1 MTPYLKWA
9 GLLVLVLIVSGFGV
23 VLTRRPSNQRDW
35 TGDLARLPR
44 ATFDGQVATVENVRA
59 FDHRSET
66 ERTESWETRRFDL
79 SRLES
84 VWYWVIPFGAVRG
97 PAHTF
102 VSFGF
107 AEPGG
112 GTRYVAVSVEARKEK
127 GESYDPLKGVLRRY
141 ELVYVVA
148 DERDVVRLRTKVRKD
163 SVFLYRVQ
171 TTPEKGRELFR
182 AMLDRANR
190 LHERPE
196 FYNTLTSSC
205 TTNIVDHVNAIA
217 PERVPFSYK
226 YFLPAYADELAY
238 DIGLLARD
246 RPFTELRKRAWISGR
261 ALELDG
267 DPDFSQAIR
276 AGL

>member
-1 MTPYLKWA
+1 MNPYVKYA
-9 GLLVLVLIVSGFGV
+9 GLLVLVLLVSGFGV
-23 VLTRRPSNQRDW
+23 LLTRRPSNQRDW

-44 ATFDGQVATVENVRA
+44 ATFDGDVATVENVRA
-59 FDHRSET
+59 FEHRSESDRA
-66 ERTESWETRRFDL
+66 ERWETRRYDL
-79 SRLES
+79 ARLES
-84 VWYWVIPFGAVRG
+84 VWYWVVPFGAVRG

-107 AEPGG
+107 ARPEG
-112 GTRYVAVSVEARKEK
+112 GTEYVAVSVEARKEK
-127 GESYDPLKGVLRRY
+127 GETYDPLKGILRRY

-148 DERDVVRLRTKVRKD
+148 DERDLVRLRTKVRQD

-171 TTPEKGRELFR
+171 TPPEKGRALFR
-182 AMLDRANR
+182 AMLDRANGLR
-190 LHERPE
+190 ERPE

-246 RPFTELRKRAWISGR
+246 HPFPELRRRAWISGK
-261 ALELDG
+261 ALAHDD
-267 DPDFSQAIR
+267 DPDFSQVIR